1 MTAISQIR
9 RVVSATRAAL
19 VVSVFVAACGA
30 STGGA
35 PTARESAVV
44 GSPSAAVSV
53 GVPSQ
58 TATTT
63 PSAAEVVA
71 SFAPDACATLLPKD
85 EIEAAVGD
93 TVGKVEVNGKSDA
106 PVGIPPYGGSLCWY
120 PLTNGLFVQ
129 VTVGRAPDAAS
140 LASALATY
148 KTKNPGTE
156 VSGLGDAAYS
166 SDNGLMVI
174 EGARLL
180 CVTIYST
187 KMDHA
192 ASEGVQVALAKK
204 VLARW

>member
-1 MTAISQIR
+1 MLAISQTR
-9 RVVSATRAAL
+9 RAVLTSVTAL
-19 VVSVFVAACGA
+19 VVSVCVTACGA
-30 STGGA
+30 SAGVA
-35 PTARESAVV
+35 PTTQESAAR
-44 GSPSAAVSV
+44 SPSAGVSV
-53 GVPSQ
+53 GVPSPM
-58 TATTT
+58 ATTT

-71 SFAPDACATLLPKD
+71 SFAPDACATLLTKD
-85 EIEAAVGD
+85 EIEAAVDD

-129 VTVGRAPDAAS
+129 VTVGQAPDAAS
-140 LASALATY
+140 LAGALATY

-166 SDNGLMVI
+166 SDNGLMVVD
-174 EGARLL
+174 GARLL

-192 ASEGVQVALAKK
+192 ASEVVQIALAKK